1 MTELTGTEQLADE
14 HERTTSSYR
23 WVMLATA
30 ALTSLLVYAMPAM
43 SLPVLFPEIAAD
55 LELTIVQVGVIWAV
69 SSLTGVFVVL
79 VGGLL
84 GDRYGTKK
92 VLVVACLLSGLLGA
106 SRGFTGGFV
115 AFVAASF
122 LFGLVQPVI
131 PINLHKTA
139 GEWFPRRQLGLA
151 TGVISSGFAMGLML
165 GSLLGASV
173 ISPAVGG
180 WQGVLFLYGGVAVVM
195 AGLWMVVYPRQDGST
210 VRTKSER
217 PSFAVSVSHVAR
229 LRSIWIVGLGAA
241 GFWACTRGLTG
252 YLPTYLRDIGWPANQ
267 ADMALSLFYAVSL
280 LAAIPFAVY
289 TDRRRWRRQYLLLAA
304 LMMGGGAALLVVAD
318 GALVW
323 LAVIMAGV
331 VFDGFMA
338 IFMATVLEIRGVGL
352 LFAGTALG
360 FAGML
365 REVGGVISPP
375 LGNSLSAV
383 SPSAPFA
390 FWSALSFLGAIF
402 FVVYLRH
409 WTRINTENTDTDNS
423 L

>member
-1 MTELTGTEQLADE
+1 MTELTRTEGLAAE
-14 HERTTSSYR
+14 HERTTSNYR
-23 WVMLATA
+23 WVMLAA
-30 ALTSLLVYAMPAM
+30 AATTSLLVYAMPAM

-55 LELTIVQVGVIWAV
+55 LGLTIVQVGVIWAI
-69 SSLTGVFVVL
+69 SSLTGVFVIL
-79 VGGLL
+79 PGGLL
-84 GDRYGTKK
+84 GDRYGTRK
-92 VLVVACLLSGLLGA
+92 VLIIACLLSGLLGGL
-106 SRGFTGGFV
+106 RGFSDGFF

-139 GEWFPRRQLGLA
+139 GEWFSRRQLGLA

-165 GSLLGASV
+165 GSLLSASV

-180 WQGVLFLYGGVAVVM
+180 WQGVLILYGVVAVAVT
-195 AGLWMVVYPRQDGST
+195 GLWVLVYPKQDGST
-210 VRTKSER
+210 VREKGER
-217 PSFAVSVSHVAR
+217 VPLAESIGHVAR

-241 GFWACTRGLTG
+241 GFWACTRGFVG

-280 LAAIPFAVY
+280 VAAIPFAVY
-289 TDRRRWRRQYLLLAA
+289 TDRRRWRRQYLFMAA
-304 LMMGGGAALLVVAD
+304 LMMGSGVALMVVAE

-323 LAVIMAGV
+323 VAVVMAGV

-365 REVGGVISPP
+365 REVGGVFSPP
-375 LGNSLSAV
+375 LGNSLSAIG
-383 SPSAPFA
+383 PSVPFA
-390 FWSALSFLGAIF
+390 FWSALAFLGAIGF
-402 FVVYLRH
+402 FIYVKKGQA
-409 WTRINTENTDTDNS
+409 
-423 L
+423 